1 MLIMSVATASNSLFL
16 MFKLKMLSMFVL
28 ILIDI
33 SSDVEIENGEKKGQP
48 WFFLSQECVFD
59 MHLLSHGFLWQM
71 VMSKATLGLFF
82 IRQGHPVLHPL
93 TLSNGPHIVLLLD
106 LWFTKRNFQFTKRN
120 LQFAKRNLQFT
131 RSLAALRENYR
142 LWKIGWY
149 SRGILKK
156 ELKRTLSVQFYP
168 LIRLQALTMSS
179 FLPSIINYP
188 PSPPNHWHIWDP
200 MVKRA

>member
-1 MLIMSVATASNSLFL
+1 MLMMSVATASTSLLL
-16 MFKLKMLSMFVL
+16 MFMLKMLSMFVL

-106 LWFTKRNFQFTKRN
+106 LWFTKRNFQCTKRN

-142 LWKIGWY
+142 LWTIGWY
-149 SRGILKK
+149 ERDIKKRIEKDPFCSILSTKVTSTDH
-156 ELKRTLSVQFYP
+156 EHWAAF
-168 LIRLQALTMSS
+168 
-179 FLPSIINYP
+179 YP
-188 PSPPNHWHIWDP
+188 PSPPSH
-200 MVKRA
+200 